1 MCKDS
6 IDFDVYNFA
15 DDTTPDVCGKNLDFV
30 CTKLEECSI
39 ITIKSFENNYM
50 KMDSG
55 KCYLSISENKFE
67 HLWAKVDS
75 NMEN

>member
-1 MCKDS
+1 
-6 IDFDVYNFA
+6 
-15 DDTTPDVCGKNLDFV
+15 
-30 CTKLEECSI
+30 
-39 ITIKSFENNYM
+39 M

-75 NMEN
+75 SMEN